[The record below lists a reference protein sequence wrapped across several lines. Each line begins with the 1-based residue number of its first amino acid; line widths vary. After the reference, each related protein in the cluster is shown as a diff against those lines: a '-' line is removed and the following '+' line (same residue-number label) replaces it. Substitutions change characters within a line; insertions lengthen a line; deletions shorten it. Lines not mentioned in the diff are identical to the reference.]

1 MILHKHVLTEIIKT
15 SSAILVGLLVIFLSM
30 RLATYFADAASG
42 NLASQYVLK
51 IVALKMLVSIQ
62 DLVPISMFLG
72 SYTVVTSLQKHSEL
86 VSMKANGMSHLSM
99 LFAVAK
105 LSGIAALVVAIMTC
119 IVNPMVELKLVELK
133 DIGERTATIANVAP
147 GVFKK
152 ISGGDKVFFA
162 ESEATD
168 KTFLEHVFVH
178 DDTQPFDAAMIAE
191 RSFIL
196 NNPVTGGKSAIFEE
210 GTSYQGRPGTLSY
223 VITNFKR
230 YSVKIKSS
238 GMTDVSA
245 YPTYVTTWELIGPK
259 GSYYAAELQWRL
271 ALPVFAFIAPLIGLL
286 IALKQKRGSWY
297 LGFATA
303 LGVYFSYLNAL
314 GIFKVMI
321 KKQEVSAILGF
332 ASAHLLFGLLLL
344 LLYLDLENK
353 IRFKKNLR
361 STLTTKPNI

>member
-15 SSAILVGLLVIFLSM
+15 SSAILVALLAIFLSM

-51 IVALKMLVSIQ
+51 IVALKMLVSMQ

-72 SYTVVTSLQKHSEL
+72 SYTVVTSLQKHSEII
-86 VSMKANGMSHLSM
+86 SMKANGMSHLSM

-105 LSGIAALVVAIMTC
+105 LSSLAALVVAVMTC
-119 IVNPMVELKLVELK
+119 IVNPMAELKLVELK
-133 DIGERTATIANVAP
+133 DIGARTATIANAAP
-147 GVFKK
+147 GVFKR

-162 ESEATD
+162 EDEAAD
-168 KTFLEHVFVH
+168 KTFLKHIFVH

-196 NNPVTGGKSAIFEE
+196 NNPETGEKSAIFEE
-210 GTSYQGRPGTLSY
+210 GTSYQGKPGTLSY

-238 GMTDVSA
+238 GMADVSA
-245 YPTYVTTWELIGPK
+245 YPTYVATSDLAKSED
-259 GSYYAAELQWRL
+259 SYYAAEFQWRL
-271 ALPVFAFIAPLIGLL
+271 ALPLFAFLAPLIALL

-314 GIFKVMI
+314 GIFKAMT
-321 KKQEVSAILGF
+321 KKQEISVILGF
-332 ASAHLLFGLLLL
+332 APVHLLFGILIL
-344 LLYLDLENK
+344 LLYLDLENRL
-353 IRFKKNLR
+353 RFKK
-361 STLTTKPNI
+361 S

>member
-86 VSMKANGMSHLSM
+86 VSMKANGMSHLNM

-105 LSGIAALVVAIMTC
+105 LSGIAALLVAVMTC
-119 IVNPMVELKLVELK
+119 IVNPMAELKLVELK
-133 DIGERTATIANVAP
+133 YIGERTATIANVAP

-162 ESEATD
+162 KSEATD

-178 DDTQPFDAAMIAE
+178 DDTQPFDAAMVAE

-196 NNPVTGGKSAIFEE
+196 NNPDTGGKTAIFEK
-210 GTSYQGRPGTLSY
+210 GTSYQGRPGTLGY

-238 GMTDVSA
+238 GMSDVST
-245 YPTYVTTWELIGPK
+245 YPTYVATPELIGSK
-259 GSYYAAELQWRL
+259 GPYYAAELQWRL
-271 ALPVFAFIAPLIGLL
+271 ALPIFAFIAPLIALL

-303 LGVYFSYLNAL
+303 LGVYFTYLNAL
-314 GIFKVMI
+314 GIFKAMI
-321 KKQEVSAILGF
+321 KKQEISAVLGF

-344 LLYLDLENK
+344 LLYLDLENRL
-353 IRFKKNLR
+353 RFKKNI
-361 STLTTKPNI
+361 T

>member
-1 MILHKHVLTEIIKT
+1 MILHKHVLTEIVKT
-15 SSAILVGLLVIFLSM
+15 SSAILVGLLAIFLSM

-86 VSMKANGMSHLSM
+86 VSMKANGMSHLSI
-99 LFAVAK
+99 LLAVAK
-105 LSGIAALVVAIMTC
+105 LSGLAALVVAVITC
-119 IVNPMVELKLVELK
+119 IVTPAAELKLFELK
-133 DIGERTATIANVAP
+133 DLGKRTATIANVTP

-162 ESEATD
+162 EGEAAD
-168 KTFLEHVFVH
+168 KTFLEQVFVH
-178 DDTQPFDAAMIAE
+178 DDTQPSDAIMIAK

-196 NNPVTGGKSAIFEE
+196 NDPQTGKKSAIFEE
-210 GTSYQGRPGTLSY
+210 GTSYQGEPGTLSY
-223 VITNFKR
+223 VVTDFKR

-238 GMTDVSA
+238 GITDVSA
-245 YPTYVTTWELIGPK
+245 YPTYATTWGLV
-259 GSYYAAELQWRL
+259 GSGRPYYAAELQWRL
-271 ALPVFAFIAPLIGLL
+271 ALPLFAFIAPLLSLL
-286 IALKQKRGSWY
+286 IGLKQKRGNWY

-314 GIFKVMI
+314 GISKAMI
-321 KKQEVSAILGF
+321 KKQEISAILGF
-332 ASAHLLFGLLLL
+332 ASVPLFFGALLL
-344 LLYLDLENK
+344 LLYLDLENRLQFRK
-353 IRFKKNLR
+353 SPR
-361 STLTTKPNI
+361 